1 MIHYR
6 KQCAANMIK
15 VPEHKQDALDF

>member
-1 MIHYR
+1 
-6 KQCAANMIK
+6 MIK